1 VIGMLRDFGPLTMA
15 GPRPGWAVIP
25 PPDRGPYRQAVQ
37 LPAGVVRALRSHGVA
52 ALGDLSPSRVVAIAR
67 AARVPNFRNAPRR
80 RTR

>member
-1 VIGMLRDFGPLTMA
+1 MLRAIGPLIGG

-37 LPAGVVRALRSHGVA
+37 LPAGEVKALRTHGVA

-67 AARVPNFRNAPRR
+67 AARVPNFRTAPRR